1 MAYGQKK
8 LDQIVATDADYC
20 VAPCHNCHS
29 QIHELAE
36 HAPKHYGTVH
46 LWTIIC
52 LAAGVLCR
60 NERTYLHDDLKE
72 VNIPEWDET
81 EFLRNITHYNCLNK
95 KGGVYEHR
103 PFY

>member
-1 MAYGQKK
+1 MDRGSWIRLWPLEPIIA
-8 LDQIVATDADYC
+8 LL
-20 VAPCHNCHS
+20 PCHNCHS

-36 HAPKHYGTVH
+36 MAPKHWATVH

-81 EFLRNITHYNCLNK
+81 EFM
-95 KGGVYEHR
+95 
-103 PFY
+103 